1 MMDQKQRDLDRK
13 MRFCTIFAAIGTTLL
28 CLGAAVGIN
37 SIIFS
42 GVGVITPWEADYV
55 RWDFALPLCLSGLPF
70 ILIAAWGF
78 VWLTCGENDAPHIQ

>member
-28 CLGAAVGIN
+28 CLGAAVGTN

-42 GVGVITPWEADYV
+42 GVGVITPSEADRV
-55 RWDFALPLCLSGLPF
+55 WCDFGIPLFLSGFLF
-70 ILIAAWGF
+70 ILVAEWVRAW
-78 VWLTCGENDAPHIQ
+78 LMRRK